1 MSDHVK
7 DMRENPIPC
16 QDKVIPALACT
27 GSHYPDKDG
36 YATLPCC
43 TCGFDLTKEEEE

>member
-1 MSDHVK
+1 MSEHVK
-7 DMRENPIPC
+7 DMRESPIPC
-16 QDKVIPALACT
+16 QGDEKCT

-43 TCGFDLTKEEEE
+43 TCNFDLTEVNRE